1 MEKTLSMNSFK
12 IKSIEHR
19 APRHDNWDTLD
30 REHRLI
36 LFRGKDELKYCREHY
51 VNGVGTRNFSKLK
64 EINFGF
70 DSRYTVVGYTV
81 DSKDK
86 VLRVFVNK
94 YRDPDGDFV
103 SESIL
108 WPPVIGEPSK
118 LYYYPSKEFYYG

>member
-1 MEKTLSMNSFK
+1 MNSFK

-19 APRHDNWDTLD
+19 APRHDKWDILD

-51 VNGVGTRNFSKLK
+51 VNGVGTRDFEKLK

-81 DSKDK
+81 DSKNK

-118 LYYYPSKEFYYG
+118 LYYHPSKEFYYG

>member
-1 MEKTLSMNSFK
+1 MNSFK

-64 EINFGF
+64 EINFGC
-70 DSRYTVVGYTV
+70 DSYHTVVGYTV
-81 DSKDK
+81 DSKGK
-86 VLRVFVNK
+86 VLRIFTNK
-94 YRDPDGDFV
+94 YSKPDGDLV